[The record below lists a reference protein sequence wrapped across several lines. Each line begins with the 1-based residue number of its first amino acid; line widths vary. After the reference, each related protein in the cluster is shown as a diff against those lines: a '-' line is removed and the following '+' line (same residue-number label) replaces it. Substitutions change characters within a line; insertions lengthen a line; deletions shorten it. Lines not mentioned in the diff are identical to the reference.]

1 MSGMFEPKWWVS
13 KDVTADPM
21 GPLANQ
27 HANIQTAP
35 RKHTA
40 ICQFFLS
47 FDINDL
53 INEMFDE
60 LTHKL
65 PTYSVLKKPVVIFG
79 SV

>member
-35 RKHTA
+35 TQAARKHTA
-40 ICQFFLS
+40 ICFF
-47 FDINDL
+47 
-53 INEMFDE
+53 
-60 LTHKL
+60 
-65 PTYSVLKKPVVIFG
+65 VIRYK
-79 SV
+79 